1 MSVKGFHTHKQ
12 CANFKN
18 GFCMAYGIAMNPDDP
33 ACPNFVPKTT
43 EQAQTVPRTSPIPYQ
58 PVAPP
63 MQPAGNFPQFPQIG
77 GRMNWYGMSG
87 RGGGGQ
93 GGGGAGR
100 GGGGRGSGGGRGMGG
115 RGRGRMGGGFAAGPG
130 GGCICPNCGYI
141 TPHKVGTP
149 CYQQTCPKCG
159 TRMTRKT

>member
-18 GFCMAYGIAMNPDDP
+18 GFCMAYEIIVNPDDL
-33 ACPNFVPKTT
+33 ACPNFVPRTT
-43 EQAQTVPRTSPIPYQ
+43 QQAQTVPRTSYAPYQ
-58 PVAPP
+58 PAAPP
-63 MQPAGNFPQFPQIG
+63 IQPAGYSPQFSQIG

-87 RGGGGQ
+87 GGGGGR

-100 GGGGRGSGGGRGMGG
+100 GGGGRGGGGGGGMGG
-115 RGRGRMGGGFAAGPG
+115 RGRGRMGGGFSAGPG
-130 GGCICPNCGYI
+130 GGCICPNCGY
-141 TPHKVGTP
+141 TAPHRVGTP
-149 CYQQTCPKCG
+149 CYQQICPKCG